1 MLKDRLIIFLSLFSG
16 PFLQAQQTCTIP
28 GQTPVSAITV
38 CGSEPFTI
46 NTPSYCGITP
56 VPVPCPASFPY
67 QNSNP
72 NYFRMACY
80 STGTLGFIISP
91 DRATVNYDWQLFDIT
106 SRNPYD
112 IFTEPSL
119 FVACNWSAEP
129 GETGTS
135 PDGMDTIVCAGSG
148 QAVFSRMPQILQGH
162 TYLLMVCNQ
171 DASPGN
177 YQLTFTGGTASIT
190 DDIDPRMDY
199 ASINCDATKIMVRLN
214 KKIICSSI
222 APDGSDFSVGSGTTV
237 ISATPADCSSV
248 FGSDSIYI
256 ILAQPLPNGI
266 YSLQVHTGSDGN
278 TLLDVCSKAIPDGH
292 STPLTVSGL
301 QQTVLQE
308 AAANPCSPDAAELA
322 FSKPVRCSSIRS
334 DGSQFLITGP
344 QGASI
349 TAASG
354 TNCLNNPVTNNIQV
368 RFNAVLQVP
377 GTYGVQLNPGA
388 GTALTDE
395 CNTPLSTAN
404 QVFFNTSLPVSA
416 DFTYNIAES
425 CQDSRYSFFHN
436 GNNGVNNWHWT
447 FGITGSSV
455 LQNPVQLFSGAGRH
469 TIRLEVS
476 NGSCTD
482 RVEKTI
488 TTTAAVSAAFET
500 EAALCP
506 GDTLHILNKSTGSID
521 RWDWDFG
528 NGLGST
534 LPQPVSVRY
543 GPVARE
549 TVFTILL
556 TVTNNRLSC
565 RDTTRRSVLVFSS
578 CIIAV
583 PTAFSPNADGL
594 NDFLFPLNTEGM
606 EQLQFSIYNR
616 GGQLLF
622 QAKGQGGKWDGRV
635 NGQLQEA
642 GIYVWVLS
650 YARPGTLRKT
660 LLKGTSMLVR

>member
-1 MLKDRLIIFLSLFSG
+1 MVKHRLIVLLSLLSG
-16 PFLQAQQTCTIP
+16 PVLQAQQTCTIP
-28 GQTPVSAITV
+28 GQTPVSAIPV

-46 NTPSYCGITP
+46 NTPSYCGATP

-80 STGTLGFIISP
+80 SAGTLGFIITP
-91 DRATVNYDWQLFDIT
+91 DMAAANYDWQLFDIS

-135 PDGMDTIVCAGSG
+135 PDGIDTIVCAGSG

-171 DASPGN
+171 NASPGN

-190 DDIDPRMDY
+190 DDIEPRMDY
-199 ASINCDATKIMVRLN
+199 AGISCDGSKIMLRLN
-214 KKIICSSI
+214 KKVRCSSI
-222 APDGSDFSVGSGTTV
+222 APDGSDFSLGNGLT
-237 ISATPADCSSV
+237 ILSATPADCSSV

-256 ILAQPLPNGI
+256 LLAQPLPNGL
-266 YSLQVHTGSDGN
+266 YSLQVNTGSDGN
-278 TLLDVCSKAIPDGH
+278 SLLDICSKAIPDGQ
-292 STPLTVSGL
+292 SIPLTVSDQ
-301 QQTVLQE
+301 QQTVLQQ
-308 AAANPCSPDAAELA
+308 AAVNPCSPDSAELL
-322 FSKPVRCSSIRS
+322 FSKPVRCSSIS
-334 DGSQFLITGP
+334 PDGSQFLISGP

-349 TAASG
+349 TRATG
-354 TNCLNNPVTNNIQV
+354 TTCINNPVTQKIRV
-368 RFNAVLQVP
+368 RFNAVLLIP
-377 GTYGVQLNPGA
+377 GTYQVQLNPGA
-388 GTALTDE
+388 GSPLVDE
-395 CNTPLSTAN
+395 CNVPLSTASA
-404 QVFFNTSLPVSA
+404 VFFTSFPGVSA
-416 DFTYNIAES
+416 DFTYSIEES

-436 GNNGVNNWHWT
+436 GNNGVNSWNWA
-447 FGITGSSV
+447 FGNTGSSV
-455 LQNPVQLFSGAGRH
+455 LQNPVQLFTGAGQH
-469 TIRLEVS
+469 TIRLDVS

-488 TTTAAVSAAFET
+488 VQSAGIAAAFET
-500 EAALCP
+500 DAVLCP

-528 NGLGST
+528 NGLTSS
-534 LPQPVSVRY
+534 LPQPRSVQY
-543 GPVARE
+543 GPVSRE
-549 TVFTILL
+549 TVYSIKL
-556 TVTNNRLSC
+556 TVTNNRLNCS
-565 RDTTRRSVLVFSS
+565 DTARRSVRVLSS

-583 PTAFSPNADGL
+583 PTAFSPNGDGL
-594 NDFLFPLNTEGM
+594 NDFLFPLNSERM

-616 GGQLLF
+616 AGQLLF
-622 QAKGQGGKWDGRV
+622 QTRGQGGKWDGRV
-635 NGQLQEA
+635 KGQLQEP

-650 YARPGTLRKT
+650 YTQPGTLRKI
-660 LLKGTSMLVR
+660 LLRGISMLVR